1 MLECLATCLPPRG
14 RIDGCLR
21 PAFTQGRIDQQISC
35 CQLAL
40 KKIKDFALVC
50 KNGSGA
56 VDCDYKLP
64 LPTRSLPTRS
74 LPAGDVL
81 SGPRGYAV
89 PAGNVFLIT

>member
-1 MLECLATCLPPRG
+1 MCLAAFLPLGGCIDVCLH
-14 RIDGCLR
+14 
-21 PAFTQGRIDQQISC
+21 PAFTQGQIDQQISS

>member
-14 RIDGCLR
+14 HIDGCLR
-21 PAFTQGRIDQQISC
+21 PAFTQGQIDQQISC

-50 KNGSGA
+50 RNGSGA
-56 VDCDYKLP
+56 VDCDNKLP
-64 LPTRSLPTRS
+64 LPPRSLPT
-74 LPAGDVL
+74 GDVL
-81 SGPRGYAV
+81 SGPRGYTV